1 MIIDHKKCGSHINYE
16 NLTVETFITVQE
28 NLGIFTHSTRRF
40 LVICTYQ
47 PDTLTVR
54 ASFAVPGKGGASPLP
69 ADWDSTGRNGR
80 ERQFR
85 MVGKNS
91 LVLKE
96 NDPDRISFD
105 EIEIKEKEDEFQNN
119 AEALLEEIPEE
130 KHEKEVLQ
138 LRNAR
143 FLPLVENNYHT
154 TKNKGELVNWLKKF
168 N

>member
-69 ADWDSTGRNGR
+69 ADWDVTGRNGR
-80 ERQFR
+80 GRQFR

-96 NDPDRISFD
+96 NDSD
-105 EIEIKEKEDEFQNN
+105 EIEIKEKENEFQNN
-119 AEALLEEIPEE
+119 AEALLEEVPEVI
-130 KHEKEVLQ
+130 HDKEVLQ

-154 TKNKGELVNWLKKF
+154 TKNKGNINL
-168 N
+168 

>member
-69 ADWDSTGRNGR
+69 SDWDVTGRNGR
-80 ERQFR
+80 GRQFR

-96 NDPDRISFD
+96 NDPDRISSD
-105 EIEIKEKEDEFQNN
+105 EIEIKEKENEFQNN

-154 TKNKGELVNWLKKF
+154 TKNKGWLVIGL
-168 N
+168 